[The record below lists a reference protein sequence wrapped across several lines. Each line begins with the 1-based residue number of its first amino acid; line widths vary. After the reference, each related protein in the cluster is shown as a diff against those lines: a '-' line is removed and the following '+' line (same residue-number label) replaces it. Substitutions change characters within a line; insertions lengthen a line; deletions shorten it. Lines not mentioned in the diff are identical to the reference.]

1 MIRASRN
8 RSVAAAL
15 CALAVIAS
23 AAIPARA
30 AIETDPNELY
40 ATMRR
45 AFDEGAAKSWPF
57 TSELY
62 YEATV
67 IDAGRSYSLFKP
79 DDPNYALV
87 AGLTV
92 DVATQL
98 HYNPLTSNDASLWYV
113 QEAAAYVAAHGAPDA
128 QAKAA
133 ALRTALDAGQAD
145 QKTLGAQA
153 EAAAL
158 ANVDE
163 FPRDGDARVALL
175 VADVRAYNLTHD
187 DAYRS
192 ALLQH
197 AADLKT
203 PLTRV
208 PDPEYGEMFSIAAA
222 ALADPG
228 YSDDDR
234 AAAKTIKQRR
244 DSTPELQT
252 IARITSIPHELKLTR
267 TAPADEYFGH
277 LKISP
282 IGIHNEVIRVNKYLD
297 VGWGYRMQS
306 AALQVDSAVED
317 WQKQYPRDYTLPAE
331 LLDTYKL
338 LQRIGTP
345 ETKASGD
352 RVKNLL
358 LVQYPSTRQAQ
369 ELAASS

>member
-1 MIRASRN
+1 MIRAFR
-8 RSVAAAL
+8 RRFVAAAL
-15 CALAVIAS
+15 CALGVAATAVP
-23 AAIPARA
+23 PARA

-45 AFDEGAAKSWPF
+45 AFDEGASKSWPF

-192 ALLQH
+192 VLLQH
-197 AADLKT
+197 AADPKT

-228 YSDDDR
+228 YSDADR
-234 AAAKTIKQRR
+234 AAAQTIKQRR
-244 DSTPELQT
+244 ESTPELQT
-252 IARITSIPHELKLTR
+252 IARITSIPRELKLTR
-267 TAPADEYFGH
+267 TAPADEYFGR

-297 VGWGYRMQS
+297 VGWGYRMQP

-338 LQRIGTP
+338 LERIGTP